1 MTVQHMRPFK
11 GIRTAYITDFCIGIG
26 FIIVIAVLLNTQGET
41 VKSALSAGEYSGNWV
56 VFINIWAPLFTIS
69 LLSHVFLRASLG
81 QYFHGQFL
89 QRADGKPA
97 GIITLA
103 AVSVLRQVSGAVMLA
118 TDFITAR
125 LSGTDATLALL
136 FTLFAGIF
144 FWLVW
149 SDFQVPNRLAGL
161 TVSERAKPAG

>member
-1 MTVQHMRPFK
+1 MEVFMTVQHMRPLK

-118 TDFITAR
+118 TDFITRASAEPMR
-125 LSGTDATLALL
+125 RWRCCSPCLRESFSGLSGL
-136 FTLFAGIF
+136 IF
-144 FWLVW
+144 RF
-149 SDFQVPNRLAGL
+149 P
-161 TVSERAKPAG
+161 TVLPD